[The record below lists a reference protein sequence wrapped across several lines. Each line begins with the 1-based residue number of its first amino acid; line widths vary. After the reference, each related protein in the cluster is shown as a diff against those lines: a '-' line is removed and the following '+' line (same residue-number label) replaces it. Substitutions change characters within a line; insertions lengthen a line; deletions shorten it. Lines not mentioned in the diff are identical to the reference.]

1 MSRQLA
7 KFYLFSLRNFILE
20 LFALQ
25 PLLISVSSASTE
37 TATLSFAIMHLRLN
51 FRVFSVKVE
60 QCFWNLLII
69 KFVNNFSGTLE
80 ETIDEEDKLES
91 PNWKEY
97 YKDKKF
103 EISNNLSE
111 MVA

>member
-1 MSRQLA
+1 L
-7 KFYLFSLRNFILE
+7 KKK
-20 LFALQ
+20 
-25 PLLISVSSASTE
+25 
-37 TATLSFAIMHLRLN
+37 RLKLGK
-51 FRVFSVKVE
+51 SIYACPPE
-60 QCFWNLLII
+60 
-69 KFVNNFSGTLE
+69 GTLE